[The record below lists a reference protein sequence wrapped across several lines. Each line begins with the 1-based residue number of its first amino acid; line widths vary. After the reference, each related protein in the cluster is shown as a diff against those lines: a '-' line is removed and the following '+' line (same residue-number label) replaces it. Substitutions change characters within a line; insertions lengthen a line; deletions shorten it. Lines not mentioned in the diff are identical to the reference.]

1 MRLAIRVLFVVA
13 LPGLVFG
20 WLTRLPPLRF
30 ELDSFFAPE
39 AGWIDVLA
47 ALTLATAAVAPI
59 AVAVIVLIKLGVGT
73 DGQVGRHAKR

>member
-1 MRLAIRVLFVVA
+1 MRLAMRVLVLVA

-30 ELDSFFAPE
+30 ELDTGFAPE

-47 ALTLATAAVAPI
+47 ALTLATATVALI
-59 AVAVIVLIKLGVGT
+59 AVLVVVLIKVGIGT
-73 DGQVGRHAKR
+73 AKQNHSTR